1 MSSSGNQLE
10 GGLKSRHL
18 TMLSIA
24 GVIGGALFVGSGKVI
39 ANAGPAA
46 ILAYLGGG
54 ILVVLVMRMLGEM
67 AVAQPDTG
75 SFSTFADRAIGR
87 WAGFTIGWLYWSFWS
102 LLMGWEAYVAGAI
115 LNSWIPAIPIWGYM
129 LIVTLALMAVN
140 FMHVKNYGEFEF
152 WFALIKVVA
161 IVAFIII
168 GALAIVHIWP
178 FGDVSGWEHLT
189 SQGFMPNGFD
199 AVVVALLG
207 AMFAF
212 IGAEIVTVAAAE
224 AKNPSKEIIRT
235 TRSVVW
241 RIS

>member
-75 SFSTFADRAIGR
+75 SFSTYADRAIGR
-87 WAGFTIGWLYWSFWS
+87 WAGFTIGCDLPSFGKHQACYRPH
-102 LLMGWEAYVAGAI
+102 GW
-115 LNSWIPAIPIWGYM
+115 
-129 LIVTLALMAVN
+129 
-140 FMHVKNYGEFEF
+140 H
-152 WFALIKVVA
+152 
-161 IVAFIII
+161 
-168 GALAIVHIWP
+168 
-178 FGDVSGWEHLT
+178 
-189 SQGFMPNGFD
+189 
-199 AVVVALLG
+199 
-207 AMFAF
+207 
-212 IGAEIVTVAAAE
+212 
-224 AKNPSKEIIRT
+224 
-235 TRSVVW
+235 TRSGQTFGGGGLCPHA
-241 RIS
+241 RCLGKSRFHFA